1 MPQDSPLERQKCG
14 QAYER
19 LGQQI
24 SQYQAIVMSFIS
36 SPFSH
41 SMLALLYL
49 WLPLEGAEAFRLFSQ
64 PLSIPERG
72 EVTSYA
78 LLTGNTRFSFL
89 PPAGW
94 QINANAEKREV
105 TLLSHDQIVGIS
117 FKIVLDGAREKQDLD
132 KWRQEVLRR
141 YPSAKI
147 VNESTCYS
155 RDVQGVCFEFLRI
168 ASKKAKL
175 STRLA
180 FVPFSDG
187 TVEFLLTAPSEKS
200 EDYTFIFANLLTS
213 FHSERCSAPK

>member
-1 MPQDSPLERQKCG
+1 
-14 QAYER
+14 
-19 LGQQI
+19 
-24 SQYQAIVMSFIS
+24 MSFFS
-36 SPFSH
+36 SPFLPS
-41 SMLALLYL
+41 LQALLCL
-49 WLPLEGAEAFRLFSQ
+49 WLPLEGAEAFRLFTQ

-78 LLTGNTRFSFL
+78 LLTGNHRFSFL

-94 QINANAEKREV
+94 QISANAEKREV

-117 FKIVLDGAREKQDLD
+117 FKIVVNGIAAREKQDLD
-132 KWRQEVLRR
+132 NWRQEVLRR

-147 VNESTCYS
+147 VNESSCYS
-155 RDVQGVCFEFLRI
+155 RDVQGICFEFVRI
-168 ASKKAKL
+168 ASNKAKL

-180 FVPFSDG
+180 LIPFTDG

-200 EDYTFIFANLLTS
+200 EDYTFTFANLLTS